1 MREGFYMDNKN
12 SLDIRPEKLEQIER
26 GLRIK
31 HIREKELK
39 MKKSEL
45 GRKLGVSGQFI
56 GLVEEGKGNLS
67 YKSIKKLKYL
77 CGHSSDYILFGLDD
91 DMILET
97 RECLEKYSDEEVI
110 KAINTLKEIALFIK

>member
-12 SLDIRPEKLEQIER
+12 SLDISPEKLEQIER

-45 GRKLGVSGQFI
+45 GRKL
-56 GLVEEGKGNLS
+56 N
-67 YKSIKKLKYL
+67 
-77 CGHSSDYILFGLDD
+77 
-91 DMILET
+91 
-97 RECLEKYSDEEVI
+97 
-110 KAINTLKEIALFIK
+110 